1 MMRGPAQ
8 KSPDRQRR
16 EIIAMLYPRRGVA
29 GSPARSD
36 RELAVGAAILFL
48 ISALLALLGSF
59 QAAFAAFA
67 AAMACVSL
75 RTWNPPLPGP
85 RR

>member
-1 MMRGPAQ
+1 
-8 KSPDRQRR
+8 
-16 EIIAMLYPRRGVA
+16 MLYPRRGAA
-29 GSPARSD
+29 GSTARSD

-67 AAMACVSL
+67 AAMACLSL
-75 RTWNPPLPGP
+75 RTMGSTAPGTTPVTP
-85 RR
+85 RETA